1 MAAVLLVEDQPD
13 NRNIYKTILEFAE
26 HTVFEAANGVEA
38 LASVRSLVP
47 DVIVMDVT
55 MPLMNGLEATR
66 QLKGDPRT
74 AAIPILVLTAHA
86 RSADREEAFAAG
98 ADAYLAKPCVP
109 KDVLAEVERLLQN
122 TV

>member
-13 NRNIYKTILEFAE
+13 NRNIYKTILEFAG
-26 HTVFEAANGVEA
+26 HTVFEATNGVEA
-38 LASVRSLVP
+38 LASVRSRVS

-55 MPLMNGLEATR
+55 MPLMDGLEATR

-86 RSADREEAFAAG
+86 TSADREEAFAAG
-98 ADAYLAKPCVP
+98 ADAYLSKPCVP
-109 KDVLAEVERLLQN
+109 KDVLAEVERLLQPK
-122 TV
+122 